1 MTDHLP
7 NLGREALM
15 LAEMG
20 FQSIDDL
27 FSDVPEQ
34 VRRPDPLPLPDA
46 QTEEEILADA
56 HRILGSN
63 VTLGS
68 RPSFLGA
75 GLYRNHVPAKRS
87 SNSSLGVSSSHPTRR
102 TNQR

>member
-68 RPSFLGA
+68 RPSFLGSRPLSESCPSA
-75 GLYRNHVPAKRS
+75 MGL
-87 SNSSLGVSSSHPTRR
+87 PTHHSG
-102 TNQR
+102 